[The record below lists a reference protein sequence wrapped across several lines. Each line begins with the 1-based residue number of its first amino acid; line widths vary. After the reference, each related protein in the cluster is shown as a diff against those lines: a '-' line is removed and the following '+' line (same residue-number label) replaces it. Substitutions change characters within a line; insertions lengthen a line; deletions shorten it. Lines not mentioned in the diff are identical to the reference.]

1 MVLLGK
7 NSSEISRVGNFI
19 LCRDAFNTDAPPPSV
34 KQHSKRSGG
43 SVEGRNITL
52 INTPHLFDPQLSAE
66 ELNQRVR
73 ECMTLCSPGPHVL
86 MLVLQP
92 DDFTETDRHRLNY
105 ILLYLSEEP
114 REHIL
119 VVTTQTLQSGSREQ
133 EQAEEIISHNII
145 TEWSKKYFKF
155 NRNSKA
161 CALIEML
168 ETMVIENEWSYLQ
181 WEEYEPPTARQQCE
195 QTTAQK
201 ESEKTEKCQ
210 KTPSVN
216 NEEKSM
222 KSWSERLNLV
232 VCGSEGSVKSSISDL
247 ILGEREF
254 SAESRSVCVRS
265 EAEVCGRLIS
275 LVELPALYSSQLSE
289 EEVMRETLR
298 CVSLCDPG
306 VHAFLLILPEGRLT
320 DEDKGEL
327 EKIQMIFGTKFRKH
341 TIVLITQ
348 SSQNKPLDQDSESLV
363 KTYGQTYHSISSNTE
378 AEEVIQSVRNLL
390 KENRGSLF
398 TAVMYA
404 AAQIEAH
411 LKYKRKN
418 KDVKQEISELK
429 LSSSNQIQGK
439 LHLVTVIILLN
450 DLHI

>member
-1 MVLLGK
+1 MEK
-7 NSSEISRVGNFI
+7 
-19 LCRDAFNTDAPPPSV
+19 
-34 KQHSKRSGG
+34 
-43 SVEGRNITL
+43 EG
-52 INTPHLFDPQLSAE
+52 QE
-66 ELNQRVR
+66 
-73 ECMTLCSPGPHVL
+73 PG
-86 MLVLQP
+86 
-92 DDFTETDRHRLNY
+92 
-105 ILLYLSEEP
+105 
-114 REHIL
+114 
-119 VVTTQTLQSGSREQ
+119 
-133 EQAEEIISHNII
+133 
-145 TEWSKKYFKF
+145 
-155 NRNSKA
+155 
-161 CALIEML
+161 
-168 ETMVIENEWSYLQ
+168 
-181 WEEYEPPTARQQCE
+181 
-195 QTTAQK
+195 
-201 ESEKTEKCQ
+201 
-210 KTPSVN
+210 
-216 NEEKSM
+216 
-222 KSWSERLNLV
+222 SERLNLV
-232 VCGSEGSVKSSISDL
+232 VCGGDGSEKSFISDL
-247 ILGEREF
+247 ILGQREF
-254 SAESRSVCVRS
+254 SAESRSVCVKS
-265 EAEVCGRLIS
+265 EAEVCGRLIT

-306 VHAFLLILPEGRLT
+306 VHAFLLVLPEGRLT

-439 LHLVTVIILLN
+439 LYLVTATILLL
-450 DLHI
+450 DLHILLLL

>member
-1 MVLLGK
+1 MYHVSTEGIPRAFPELKISRIGSGNHTQPCDVRLPHSIDTAGNGCGVDVSLQTTWTSGDGEVFPEQGVETGSCTTGEHSYDAELFLNVPLLYLGPALRMVLLGK
-7 NSSEISRVGNFI
+7 NSSEISRVENFI
-19 LCRDAFNTDAPPPSV
+19 LCRDAFNTEAPPPSV

-66 ELNQRVR
+66 ELNKRVR

-86 MLVLQP
+86 MLVLHP

-181 WEEYEPPTARQQCE
+181 WEEYEAPTASQQYE

-222 KSWSERLNLV
+222 KS
-232 VCGSEGSVKSSISDL
+232 CK
-247 ILGEREF
+247 
-254 SAESRSVCVRS
+254 
-265 EAEVCGRLIS
+265 
-275 LVELPALYSSQLSE
+275 YS
-289 EEVMRETLR
+289 
-298 CVSLCDPG
+298 
-306 VHAFLLILPEGRLT
+306 F
-320 DEDKGEL
+320 
-327 EKIQMIFGTKFRKH
+327 
-341 TIVLITQ
+341 
-348 SSQNKPLDQDSESLV
+348 
-363 KTYGQTYHSISSNTE
+363 
-378 AEEVIQSVRNLL
+378 
-390 KENRGSLF
+390 
-398 TAVMYA
+398 
-404 AAQIEAH
+404 
-411 LKYKRKN
+411 
-418 KDVKQEISELK
+418 
-429 LSSSNQIQGK
+429 
-439 LHLVTVIILLN
+439 
-450 DLHI
+450 

>member
-1 MVLLGK
+1 
-7 NSSEISRVGNFI
+7 
-19 LCRDAFNTDAPPPSV
+19 
-34 KQHSKRSGG
+34 
-43 SVEGRNITL
+43 
-52 INTPHLFDPQLSAE
+52 
-66 ELNQRVR
+66 
-73 ECMTLCSPGPHVL
+73 
-86 MLVLQP
+86 
-92 DDFTETDRHRLNY
+92 
-105 ILLYLSEEP
+105 
-114 REHIL
+114 
-119 VVTTQTLQSGSREQ
+119 
-133 EQAEEIISHNII
+133 
-145 TEWSKKYFKF
+145 
-155 NRNSKA
+155 
-161 CALIEML
+161 ML

-181 WEEYEPPTARQQCE
+181 WEEYEAPTASQQYE

-254 SAESRSVCVRS
+254 SAESRSVCVKR

-306 VHAFLLILPEGRLT
+306 VHAFLLVLPEGRLT

-348 SSQNKPLDQDSESLV
+348 SSQKKTLDQDSESLV
-363 KTYGQTYHSISSNTE
+363 KPTTNISFNQLQHRSRRGDSECQKSTERKQRKSVHSSHVCSCTDR
-378 AEEVIQSVRNLL
+378 ST
-390 KENRGSLF
+390 S
-398 TAVMYA
+398 
-404 AAQIEAH
+404 
-411 LKYKRKN
+411 
-418 KDVKQEISELK
+418 
-429 LSSSNQIQGK
+429 QIQERK
-439 LHLVTVIILLN
+439 
-450 DLHI
+450 

>member
-1 MVLLGK
+1 
-7 NSSEISRVGNFI
+7 
-19 LCRDAFNTDAPPPSV
+19 
-34 KQHSKRSGG
+34 
-43 SVEGRNITL
+43 
-52 INTPHLFDPQLSAE
+52 
-66 ELNQRVR
+66 
-73 ECMTLCSPGPHVL
+73 
-86 MLVLQP
+86 
-92 DDFTETDRHRLNY
+92 
-105 ILLYLSEEP
+105 
-114 REHIL
+114 
-119 VVTTQTLQSGSREQ
+119 
-133 EQAEEIISHNII
+133 
-145 TEWSKKYFKF
+145 
-155 NRNSKA
+155 
-161 CALIEML
+161 
-168 ETMVIENEWSYLQ
+168 MVIENEWSYLQ
-181 WEEYEPPTARQQCE
+181 WEEYEAPTASQQYE

-254 SAESRSVCVRS
+254 SAESRSVCVKR

-306 VHAFLLILPEGRLT
+306 VHAFLLVLPEGRLT

-348 SSQNKPLDQDSESLV
+348 SSQKKTLDQDSETRQQKPDELRIV
-363 KTYGQTYHSISSNTE
+363 LLGKTGVGKSATANTISGTKLFKEDLSSN
-378 AEEVIQSVRNLL
+378 SVTSVCQ
-390 KENRGSLF
+390 KESTNVGQRW
-398 TAVMYA
+398 
-404 AAQIEAH
+404 
-411 LKYKRKN
+411 
-418 KDVKQEISELK
+418 
-429 LSSSNQIQGK
+429 
-439 LHLVTVIILLN
+439 VTVIDTPGLFDTNVPNEEITKEIAKCITMSAPGPHVFLLVLTVGRFTPEEKEAVKTIQDLFGEEARGYTMVLFTRGDELQNKNIEEFIQTSNPYLKFLIGNCGNRFHVFNNKETRDQTQVTALLKKFDCMVTANGGSCYVNEMFQKVEN
-450 DLHI
+450 DLQVEQERILKDREEKTEREKKELRAKHEAEMEKLKKKQDEERKIRERE